1 MDNGRQPDPS
11 TASNSSL
18 AGAERL
24 RSFLV
29 NWESH
34 SELIKRFETACELVS
49 GRVPQELPGAALPSG

>member
-1 MDNGRQPDPS
+1 MDSGRQPDPS

-24 RSFLV
+24 RSLV